1 MVTSSLAWSCVN
13 LISKAPSGNG
23 VDFAIAFS
31 MVEDVAALLLS
42 ARNSQTAYCMT
53 NVDNAEVSRRNCA
66 VHTPLHSLS

>member
-13 LISKAPSGNG
+13 LLSMAPSGNG
-23 VDFAIAFS
+23 VEFAIVFS

-42 ARNSQTAYCMT
+42 QEQTAYCMT
-53 NVDNAEVSRRNCA
+53 NVDNAEVLRRNCA